1 MVAQPGDRVRVQVV
15 RRLVQQQHLRVAE
28 QDPGQLDPAPLAPGQ
43 GAERLVHHPV
53 GQPEAGGEG
62 RRLRFGRVPAQ
73 HGHPLFQPGVP
84 ADGRVGPV
92 PVRVGHLH
100 LGLAHPGAQFVEAA
114 RGQHAVHRHDVQVAG
129 ARILGQV
136 TDGAAAPDGPGR
148 GQRLAGQH
156 LEQGCLTGPVPA
168 HQADPVAGPHLEIR
182 AVQQQP
188 CAGAQFYPTCHN
200 HEKPLLLPST
210 HERGQSIRGG
220 RTGAPA
226 DGPLGKEWRHR
237 PESTGRRVPVPRG
250 FPGRRFG
257 KPDPD
262 RGTAADCPSAPAG
275 TELPLLRASIRL
287 LSV

>member
-1 MVAQPGDRVRVQVV
+1 MADHHQAATVGAQVVAQPGDRVGVQVV
-15 RRLVQQQHLRVAE
+15 RRLVQQQHLGVAE
-28 QDPGQLDPAPLAPGQ
+28 QDPGQLDPPPLAPGQ

-92 PVRVGHLH
+92 PVGVGHLH
-100 LGLAHPGAQFVEAA
+100 LGLAHPGAQLVEAPC
-114 RGQHAVHRHDVQVAG
+114 GQHTVHRHDVQVAG

-188 CAGAQFYPTCHN
+188 GAGAQFYPTCHN
-200 HEKPLLLPST
+200 QEKPLLL
-210 HERGQSIRGG
+210 RQRMNAGNQS
-220 RTGAPA
+220 AA
-226 DGPLGKEWRHR
+226 AA
-237 PESTGRRVPVPRG
+237 
-250 FPGRRFG
+250 PGR
-257 KPDPD
+257 
-262 RGTAADCPSAPAG
+262 
-275 TELPLLRASIRL
+275 LRMAR
-287 LSV
+287 